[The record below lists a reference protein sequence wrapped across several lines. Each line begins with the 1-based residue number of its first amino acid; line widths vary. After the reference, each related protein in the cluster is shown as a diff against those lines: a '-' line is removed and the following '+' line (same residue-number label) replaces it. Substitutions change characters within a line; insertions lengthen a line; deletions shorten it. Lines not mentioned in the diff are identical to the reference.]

1 MSRAF
6 NLDRYP
12 KTYVDIAASFE
23 DGKNEVVMGPFPSQA
38 AAKNQRLDLYSFRA
52 GLERAGWK
60 DDYPRFAAVKMYVT
74 PKAPWHVVLRHADSV
89 LSNVKIKTR

>member
-6 NLDRYP
+6 NIDRYP
-12 KTYVDIAASFE
+12 KAYADIAAAFE
-23 DGKNEVVMGPFPSQA
+23 DGKNEVVMGPFASQA

-60 DDYPRFAAVKMYVT
+60 EDYPRFGAVKIYVSA
-74 PKAPWHVVLRHADSV
+74 KAPWQVILRHADSV
-89 LSNVKIKTR
+89 LTNVKIKTR